1 LPTTVDF
8 QSTTPEPLGFQ
19 PRVVQFLTKGR
30 KLVTS
35 PCLQQLN
42 FAERKILLWT
52 MLAETS
58 SPLGAVLNAMPPP
71 IDGLIF
77 CRNCG
82 AVLRPPLPLTRP
94 VRMDD
99 APSNTIRLA
108 KRILI
113 VVLKGIAGIAA
124 IIAIFCPLG
133 SFTQIF
139 LFAASA
145 AVALI
150 CYVALTNLDAT
161 HIEEYGEDGY
171 WPKPLDW
178 SPPSKTCTSAEN
190 GTPRTKT

>member
-1 LPTTVDF
+1 MDDASRNVVTGRRCPQCD
-8 QSTTPEPLGFQ
+8 TP
-19 PRVVQFLTKGR
+19 
-30 KLVTS
+30 
-35 PCLQQLN
+35 
-42 FAERKILLWT
+42 AD
-52 MLAETS
+52 
-58 SPLGAVLNAMPPP
+58 
-71 IDGLIF
+71 DGLIF

-82 AVLRPPLPLTRP
+82 AALRPPLPLTRP
-94 VRMDD
+94 VVRMDG
-99 APSNTIRLA
+99 APSNTSGLA

-124 IIAIFCPLG
+124 IVSILCPLG

-161 HIEEYGEDGY
+161 HIEEYGGDGY

-178 SPPSKTCTSAEN
+178 NPAPKADTSVEDA
-190 GTPRTKT
+190 TPRTKM